1 MDKIWSIWGDS
12 WTQYKRFCKIEGS
25 ETAILICRP
34 FWNNFCFPLSK
45 LARRHFIFAGMLF
58 SSISVHS
65 FKQTAP
71 QNLFEGYV
79 ISMQNY
85 ANVIISQKCAYPGK
99 LVHTSGNITVYAK
112 FLCGRVIL
120 HRCLMKFNKNHTKI
134 WRISGHFVFMQMRKY
149 KIAHQ
154 ANRARCDNFKNI
166 QMFDVKS

>member
-45 LARRHFIFAGMLF
+45 LARRHFIFAVMLF

-79 ISMQNY
+79 ISMQIY
-85 ANVIISQKCAYPGK
+85 AHVIISQKCAYPGK
-99 LVHTSGNITVYAK
+99 LVHTSGHITVYAK

-120 HRCLMKFNKNHTKI
+120 HRFWWNSTKTTPKFDESAAILFLCKWESTNLNIREMGQGVTNSKT
-134 WRISGHFVFMQMRKY
+134 
-149 KIAHQ
+149 
-154 ANRARCDNFKNI
+154 FKCW
-166 QMFDVKS
+166 M